1 MRRGTTA
8 RALTFGL
15 KIYLKILALRYEPS
29 LKFKSSCCFK
39 TAAVKFYRTLGF
51 SARYLYLIFG
61 ICNKILALFSFINFR
76 IFLKSLSESKFF
88 KYFYIK
94 TGL

>member
-1 MRRGTTA
+1 MRRGTTV

-15 KIYLKILALRYEPS
+15 KFYLKISALPCGPAS
-29 LKFKSSCCFK
+29 KFKRSRRFK

-51 SARYLYLIFG
+51 SARYLHLILG
-61 ICNKILALFSFINFR
+61 ICGKILALFSFINFR

-94 TGL
+94 TEL